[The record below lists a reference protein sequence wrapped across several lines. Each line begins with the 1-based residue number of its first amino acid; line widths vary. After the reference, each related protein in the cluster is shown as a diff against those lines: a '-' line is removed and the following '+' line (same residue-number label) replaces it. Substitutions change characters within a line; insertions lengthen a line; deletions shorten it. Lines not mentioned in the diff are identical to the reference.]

1 LRSDKPPPTD
11 PNVNDKRRH
20 STQQKKQDKNKQPH
34 QPAIGLFRILPVFS
48 LSVFLLIYFLKLHVS
63 I

>member
-1 LRSDKPPPTD
+1 M
-11 PNVNDKRRH
+11 
-20 STQQKKQDKNKQPH
+20 STTSLATARNKKKKQDKNKQPH